1 MNISITIC
9 EMNQPALLNIGLMA
23 ARKGAVELEF
33 AVKKLHKLKVEKKG
47 STDYVTEVDRR
58 VEQIIFEDIKS
69 YYPEHNFLGE
79 ESGEEINNSNVTW
92 ILDPI
97 DGTTNFINGFPHYC
111 ISLCASVD
119 GVPTHGVII
128 DPTRR
133 EEFSASK
140 GKGAQLN
147 GERIRV
153 SDQKNLTDALLSCS
167 SRSTPEQNY
176 KYNLLGT
183 FMELY
188 KNEITIRRTGCSALD
203 LAYIA
208 AGRLDGFW
216 GNGLKPWDVAA
227 GIVTGGAIGG
237 IRDSININDHKL
249 TTGAKIIHTSD
260 DPIGL
265 ENNKLVDAISNPE
278 INIAL
283 ITPDLIANN
292 PPRRVKMTV
301 VIHPSPF
308 E

>member
-1 MNISITIC
+1 
-9 EMNQPALLNIGLMA
+9 MNQPALLNIALMA

-111 ISLCASVD
+111 VSLCASVN
-119 GVPTHGVII
+119 GVPSHGVII

-153 SDQKNLTDALLSCS
+153 SDQKSLTDALLSCS

-227 GIVTGGAIGG
+227 GIVIAEEAGALLSDFNGSTKYH
-237 IRDSININDHKL
+237 DSENIVCCSPKCF
-249 TTGAKIIHTSD
+249 K
-260 DPIGL
+260 PIL
-265 ENNKLVDAISNPE
+265 QAVESNLDNK
-278 INIAL
+278 
-283 ITPDLIANN
+283 T
-292 PPRRVKMTV
+292 
-301 VIHPSPF
+301 
-308 E
+308 

>member
-1 MNISITIC
+1 MSISITIC
-9 EMNQPALLNIGLMA
+9 EMNQPALLNIALMA

-111 ISLCASVD
+111 VSLCASVN
-119 GVPTHGVII
+119 GVPSHGVII

-153 SDQKNLTDALLSCS
+153 SDQKSLTDALLSCS

-227 GIVTGGAIGG
+227 GIVIAEEAGALLSDFNGSTKYH
-237 IRDSININDHKL
+237 DSENIVCCSPKCF
-249 TTGAKIIHTSD
+249 K
-260 DPIGL
+260 PIL
-265 ENNKLVDAISNPE
+265 QAVESN
-278 INIAL
+278 L
-283 ITPDLIANN
+283 DSKT
-292 PPRRVKMTV
+292 
-301 VIHPSPF
+301 
-308 E
+308 

>member
-97 DGTTNFINGFPHYC
+97 DGTTNFIKGFPHYC

-227 GIVTGGAIGG
+227 GIVIAEEAGALLSDFHGNPKYHG
-237 IRDSININDHKL
+237 SENIVCCSPKCF
-249 TTGAKIIHTSD
+249 K
-260 DPIGL
+260 PILQAVESNL
-265 ENNKLVDAISNPE
+265 ESKN
-278 INIAL
+278 
-283 ITPDLIANN
+283 
-292 PPRRVKMTV
+292 
-301 VIHPSPF
+301 
-308 E
+308 

>member
-1 MNISITIC
+1 
-9 EMNQPALLNIGLMA
+9 MNQPALLNIGLMA

-33 AVKKLHKLKVEKKG
+33 AVKKLHKLKIEKKG

-227 GIVTGGAIGG
+227 GIVIAEEAGALLSDFNGNPKYHG
-237 IRDSININDHKL
+237 SENIVCCSPKCF
-249 TTGAKIIHTSD
+249 K
-260 DPIGL
+260 PILQAVESNL
-265 ENNKLVDAISNPE
+265 ESK
-278 INIAL
+278 
-283 ITPDLIANN
+283 T
-292 PPRRVKMTV
+292 
-301 VIHPSPF
+301 
-308 E
+308 

>member
-97 DGTTNFINGFPHYC
+97 DGTTNFIKGFPHYC

-153 SDQKNLTDALLSCS
+153 SDQKSLTDALLSCS
-167 SRSTPEQNY
+167 SRSTQEQDY

-227 GIVTGGAIGG
+227 GIVIAEEAGALLSDFYGSPKYHGSENIVCCSPKCFKP
-237 IRDSININDHKL
+237 ILQAVESNLDSK
-249 TTGAKIIHTSD
+249 T
-260 DPIGL
+260 
-265 ENNKLVDAISNPE
+265 
-278 INIAL
+278 
-283 ITPDLIANN
+283 
-292 PPRRVKMTV
+292 
-301 VIHPSPF
+301 
-308 E
+308 

>member
-111 ISLCASVD
+111 VSLCASVN
-119 GVPTHGVII
+119 GVPSHGVII

-153 SDQKNLTDALLSCS
+153 SDQKSLTDALLSCS

-227 GIVTGGAIGG
+227 GIVIAEEAGALLSDFNGSTKYY
-237 IRDSININDHKL
+237 DSENIVCCSPKCF
-249 TTGAKIIHTSD
+249 K
-260 DPIGL
+260 PILQAVESNL
-265 ENNKLVDAISNPE
+265 ESK
-278 INIAL
+278 
-283 ITPDLIANN
+283 T
-292 PPRRVKMTV
+292 
-301 VIHPSPF
+301 
-308 E
+308 

>member
-97 DGTTNFINGFPHYC
+97 DGTTNFIKGFPHYC
-111 ISLCASVD
+111 ISLCALVD

-153 SDQKNLTDALLSCS
+153 SDQKSLTDALLSCS
-167 SRSTPEQNY
+167 SRSTPEQDY

-227 GIVTGGAIGG
+227 GIVIAEEAGALLSDFYGSPKYHGSENIVCCSPKCFKP
-237 IRDSININDHKL
+237 ILQAVESNLDSK
-249 TTGAKIIHTSD
+249 T
-260 DPIGL
+260 
-265 ENNKLVDAISNPE
+265 
-278 INIAL
+278 
-283 ITPDLIANN
+283 
-292 PPRRVKMTV
+292 
-301 VIHPSPF
+301 
-308 E
+308 

>member
-47 STDYVTEVDRR
+47 STNYVTEVDRR

-97 DGTTNFINGFPHYC
+97 DGTTNFIKGFPHYC

-153 SDQKNLTDALLSCS
+153 SDQKSLTDALLSCS
-167 SRSTPEQNY
+167 SRSTPEQDY

-227 GIVTGGAIGG
+227 GIVIAEEAGALLSDFYGSPKYHGSENIVCCSPKCFKP
-237 IRDSININDHKL
+237 ILQAVESNLDSK
-249 TTGAKIIHTSD
+249 T
-260 DPIGL
+260 
-265 ENNKLVDAISNPE
+265 
-278 INIAL
+278 
-283 ITPDLIANN
+283 
-292 PPRRVKMTV
+292 
-301 VIHPSPF
+301 
-308 E
+308 

>member
-111 ISLCASVD
+111 VSLCASVN
-119 GVPTHGVII
+119 GVPSHGVII

-153 SDQKNLTDALLSCS
+153 SDQKSLTDALLSCS

-227 GIVTGGAIGG
+227 GIVIAEEAGALLSDFNGSTKYH
-237 IRDSININDHKL
+237 DSENIVCCSPKCF
-249 TTGAKIIHTSD
+249 K
-260 DPIGL
+260 PIL
-265 ENNKLVDAISNPE
+265 QAVESNLDNK
-278 INIAL
+278 
-283 ITPDLIANN
+283 T
-292 PPRRVKMTV
+292 
-301 VIHPSPF
+301 
-308 E
+308 

>member
-23 ARKGAVELEF
+23 AQKGAVELEF

-227 GIVTGGAIGG
+227 GIVIAEEAGALLSDFHGSPKYHG
-237 IRDSININDHKL
+237 SENIVCCSPKCF
-249 TTGAKIIHTSD
+249 K
-260 DPIGL
+260 PILQAVESNL
-265 ENNKLVDAISNPE
+265 ETK
-278 INIAL
+278 
-283 ITPDLIANN
+283 T
-292 PPRRVKMTV
+292 
-301 VIHPSPF
+301 
-308 E
+308 

>member
-1 MNISITIC
+1 
-9 EMNQPALLNIGLMA
+9 MNQPALLNIGLMA

-153 SDQKNLTDALLSCS
+153 SDRKNLTDALLSCS

-203 LAYIA
+203 LAYIG

-227 GIVTGGAIGG
+227 GIVIAEEAGALLSDFHGNPRYHG
-237 IRDSININDHKL
+237 SENIVCCSPKCF
-249 TTGAKIIHTSD
+249 K
-260 DPIGL
+260 PILQAVESNL
-265 ENNKLVDAISNPE
+265 ETKA
-278 INIAL
+278 
-283 ITPDLIANN
+283 
-292 PPRRVKMTV
+292 
-301 VIHPSPF
+301 
-308 E
+308 

>member
-203 LAYIA
+203 LAYIGS
-208 AGRLDGFW
+208 GRLDGFW

-227 GIVTGGAIGG
+227 GIVIAEEAGALLSDFHGSPKYHG
-237 IRDSININDHKL
+237 SENIVCCSPKCF
-249 TTGAKIIHTSD
+249 K
-260 DPIGL
+260 PILQAVESNL
-265 ENNKLVDAISNPE
+265 ETK
-278 INIAL
+278 
-283 ITPDLIANN
+283 T
-292 PPRRVKMTV
+292 
-301 VIHPSPF
+301 
-308 E
+308 

>member
-227 GIVTGGAIGG
+227 GIVIAEEAGALLSDFHGNPKYHG
-237 IRDSININDHKL
+237 SENIICCSPKCF
-249 TTGAKIIHTSD
+249 K
-260 DPIGL
+260 PILQAVESNL
-265 ENNKLVDAISNPE
+265 ESKN
-278 INIAL
+278 
-283 ITPDLIANN
+283 
-292 PPRRVKMTV
+292 
-301 VIHPSPF
+301 
-308 E
+308 

>member
-183 FMELY
+183 FIELY

-227 GIVTGGAIGG
+227 GIVIAEEAGALLSDFHGNPKYHG
-237 IRDSININDHKL
+237 SENIVCCSPKCF
-249 TTGAKIIHTSD
+249 K
-260 DPIGL
+260 PILQAVESNL
-265 ENNKLVDAISNPE
+265 ESKN
-278 INIAL
+278 
-283 ITPDLIANN
+283 
-292 PPRRVKMTV
+292 
-301 VIHPSPF
+301 
-308 E
+308 

>member
-111 ISLCASVD
+111 VSLCASVN
-119 GVPTHGVII
+119 GVPSHGVII

-153 SDQKNLTDALLSCS
+153 SDQKSLTDGLLSCS

-216 GNGLKPWDVAA
+216 GNGLKPWDIAA
-227 GIVTGGAIGG
+227 GIVIAEEAGALLSDFNGSTKYH
-237 IRDSININDHKL
+237 DSENIVCCSPKCF
-249 TTGAKIIHTSD
+249 K
-260 DPIGL
+260 PILQAVESNL
-265 ENNKLVDAISNPE
+265 ESK
-278 INIAL
+278 
-283 ITPDLIANN
+283 T
-292 PPRRVKMTV
+292 
-301 VIHPSPF
+301 
-308 E
+308 

>member
-111 ISLCASVD
+111 VSLCASVN
-119 GVPTHGVII
+119 GVPSHGVII

-153 SDQKNLTDALLSCS
+153 SDQKSLTDALLSCS
-167 SRSTPEQNY
+167 TRSTPEQNY

-227 GIVTGGAIGG
+227 GIVIAEEAGALLSDFNGSTKYH
-237 IRDSININDHKL
+237 DSENIVCCSPKCF
-249 TTGAKIIHTSD
+249 K
-260 DPIGL
+260 PILQAVESNL
-265 ENNKLVDAISNPE
+265 ESK
-278 INIAL
+278 
-283 ITPDLIANN
+283 T
-292 PPRRVKMTV
+292 
-301 VIHPSPF
+301 
-308 E
+308 

>member
-140 GKGAQLN
+140 GRGAQLN

-203 LAYIA
+203 LAYIG

-227 GIVTGGAIGG
+227 GIVIAEEAGALLSDFHGSPKFHG
-237 IRDSININDHKL
+237 SENIVCCSPKCF
-249 TTGAKIIHTSD
+249 K
-260 DPIGL
+260 PILQAVESNL
-265 ENNKLVDAISNPE
+265 ESK
-278 INIAL
+278 
-283 ITPDLIANN
+283 T
-292 PPRRVKMTV
+292 
-301 VIHPSPF
+301 
-308 E
+308 

>member
-203 LAYIA
+203 LAYIG

-227 GIVTGGAIGG
+227 GIVIAEEAGDLLSDFHGSPKYHG
-237 IRDSININDHKL
+237 SENIVCCSPKCF
-249 TTGAKIIHTSD
+249 K
-260 DPIGL
+260 PILQAVESNL
-265 ENNKLVDAISNPE
+265 ETK
-278 INIAL
+278 
-283 ITPDLIANN
+283 T
-292 PPRRVKMTV
+292 
-301 VIHPSPF
+301 
-308 E
+308 

>member
-69 YYPEHNFLGE
+69 YYPEHNFQGE

-97 DGTTNFINGFPHYC
+97 DGTTNFIKGFPHYC

-153 SDQKNLTDALLSCS
+153 SDQKSLTDALLSCS
-167 SRSTPEQNY
+167 SRSTPEQDY

-227 GIVTGGAIGG
+227 GIVIAEEAGALLSDFYGSPKYHGSENIVCCSPKCFKP
-237 IRDSININDHKL
+237 ILQAVESNLDSK
-249 TTGAKIIHTSD
+249 T
-260 DPIGL
+260 
-265 ENNKLVDAISNPE
+265 
-278 INIAL
+278 
-283 ITPDLIANN
+283 
-292 PPRRVKMTV
+292 
-301 VIHPSPF
+301 
-308 E
+308 

>member
-227 GIVTGGAIGG
+227 GIVIAEEAGALLSDFHGNPRYHG
-237 IRDSININDHKL
+237 SENIVCCSPKCF
-249 TTGAKIIHTSD
+249 K
-260 DPIGL
+260 PILQAVESNL
-265 ENNKLVDAISNPE
+265 ETKA
-278 INIAL
+278 
-283 ITPDLIANN
+283 
-292 PPRRVKMTV
+292 
-301 VIHPSPF
+301 
-308 E
+308 

>member
-47 STDYVTEVDRR
+47 STDYVTEFDRR

-203 LAYIA
+203 LAYIG

-227 GIVTGGAIGG
+227 GIVIAEEAGALLSDFHGNPKYHG
-237 IRDSININDHKL
+237 SENIVCCSPKCF
-249 TTGAKIIHTSD
+249 K
-260 DPIGL
+260 PILQAVESNL
-265 ENNKLVDAISNPE
+265 ESK
-278 INIAL
+278 
-283 ITPDLIANN
+283 T
-292 PPRRVKMTV
+292 
-301 VIHPSPF
+301 
-308 E
+308 

>member
-203 LAYIA
+203 LAYIG

-227 GIVTGGAIGG
+227 GIVIAEEAGALLSDFHGNPRYHG
-237 IRDSININDHKL
+237 SENIVCCSPKCF
-249 TTGAKIIHTSD
+249 K
-260 DPIGL
+260 PILQAVESNL
-265 ENNKLVDAISNPE
+265 ETKA
-278 INIAL
+278 
-283 ITPDLIANN
+283 
-292 PPRRVKMTV
+292 
-301 VIHPSPF
+301 
-308 E
+308 

>member
-111 ISLCASVD
+111 VSLCASVN
-119 GVPTHGVII
+119 GVPSHGVII

-153 SDQKNLTDALLSCS
+153 SDQKSLTDALLSCS

-227 GIVTGGAIGG
+227 GIVIAEEAGALLSDFNGSTKYH
-237 IRDSININDHKL
+237 DSENIVCCSPKCF
-249 TTGAKIIHTSD
+249 K
-260 DPIGL
+260 PIL
-265 ENNKLVDAISNPE
+265 QAVESN
-278 INIAL
+278 L
-283 ITPDLIANN
+283 DSKT
-292 PPRRVKMTV
+292 
-301 VIHPSPF
+301 
-308 E
+308 

>member
-47 STDYVTEVDRR
+47 STDYVTVVDRR

-188 KNEITIRRTGCSALD
+188 KNEITIRRTGCSALE
-203 LAYIA
+203 LAYIG

-227 GIVTGGAIGG
+227 GIVIAEEAGALLSDFHGSPKYHG
-237 IRDSININDHKL
+237 SENIVCCSPKCF
-249 TTGAKIIHTSD
+249 K
-260 DPIGL
+260 PILQAVESNL
-265 ENNKLVDAISNPE
+265 ETK
-278 INIAL
+278 
-283 ITPDLIANN
+283 T
-292 PPRRVKMTV
+292 
-301 VIHPSPF
+301 
-308 E
+308 

>member
-147 GERIRV
+147 GERIRL
-153 SDQKNLTDALLSCS
+153 SDRKNLTDALLSCS

-203 LAYIA
+203 LAYIG

-227 GIVTGGAIGG
+227 GIVIAEEAGALLSDFHGNPRYHG
-237 IRDSININDHKL
+237 SENIVCCSPKCF
-249 TTGAKIIHTSD
+249 K
-260 DPIGL
+260 PILQAVESNL
-265 ENNKLVDAISNPE
+265 ETKA
-278 INIAL
+278 
-283 ITPDLIANN
+283 
-292 PPRRVKMTV
+292 
-301 VIHPSPF
+301 
-308 E
+308 

>member
-140 GKGAQLN
+140 GKGAPLN

-203 LAYIA
+203 LAYIG

-227 GIVTGGAIGG
+227 GIVIAEEAGALLSDFHGSPKYHG
-237 IRDSININDHKL
+237 SENIVCCSPKCF
-249 TTGAKIIHTSD
+249 K
-260 DPIGL
+260 PILQAVESNL
-265 ENNKLVDAISNPE
+265 ETK
-278 INIAL
+278 
-283 ITPDLIANN
+283 T
-292 PPRRVKMTV
+292 
-301 VIHPSPF
+301 
-308 E
+308 

>member
-227 GIVTGGAIGG
+227 GIVIAEEAGALLSDFHGNPKYHG
-237 IRDSININDHKL
+237 SENIVCCSPKCF
-249 TTGAKIIHTSD
+249 K
-260 DPIGL
+260 PILQAVESNL
-265 ENNKLVDAISNPE
+265 ESKN
-278 INIAL
+278 
-283 ITPDLIANN
+283 
-292 PPRRVKMTV
+292 
-301 VIHPSPF
+301 
-308 E
+308 

>member
-119 GVPTHGVII
+119 GVPSHGVII

-153 SDQKNLTDALLSCS
+153 SDQKNLTDALFSCS
-167 SRSTPEQNY
+167 SRSTPKQNY

-227 GIVTGGAIGG
+227 GIVIAEEAGALLSDFNGSPKYY
-237 IRDSININDHKL
+237 DSENIVCCSPKCF
-249 TTGAKIIHTSD
+249 K
-260 DPIGL
+260 PILQAVKSNL
-265 ENNKLVDAISNPE
+265 ESK
-278 INIAL
+278 
-283 ITPDLIANN
+283 T
-292 PPRRVKMTV
+292 
-301 VIHPSPF
+301 
-308 E
+308 

>member
-119 GVPTHGVII
+119 GVPSHGVII

-227 GIVTGGAIGG
+227 GIVIAEEAGALLSDFHGSPKFHG
-237 IRDSININDHKL
+237 SENIVCCSPKCF
-249 TTGAKIIHTSD
+249 K
-260 DPIGL
+260 PILQAVESNL
-265 ENNKLVDAISNPE
+265 ETK
-278 INIAL
+278 
-283 ITPDLIANN
+283 T
-292 PPRRVKMTV
+292 
-301 VIHPSPF
+301 
-308 E
+308 

>member
-33 AVKKLHKLKVEKKG
+33 AVKKLHKLKIEKKG

-111 ISLCASVD
+111 ISLCATVD

-188 KNEITIRRTGCSALD
+188 KNEITIIRTGCSALD
-203 LAYIA
+203 LAYIG

-227 GIVTGGAIGG
+227 GIVIAEEAGALLSDFHGNPKYHG
-237 IRDSININDHKL
+237 SENIVCCSPKCF
-249 TTGAKIIHTSD
+249 K
-260 DPIGL
+260 PILQAVESNL
-265 ENNKLVDAISNPE
+265 EIK
-278 INIAL
+278 
-283 ITPDLIANN
+283 T
-292 PPRRVKMTV
+292 
-301 VIHPSPF
+301 
-308 E
+308 

>member
-47 STDYVTEVDRR
+47 STDYVTEFDRR

-227 GIVTGGAIGG
+227 GIVIAEEAGALLSDFHGNPKYHG
-237 IRDSININDHKL
+237 SENIVCCSPKCF
-249 TTGAKIIHTSD
+249 K
-260 DPIGL
+260 PILQAVESNL
-265 ENNKLVDAISNPE
+265 ESKN
-278 INIAL
+278 
-283 ITPDLIANN
+283 
-292 PPRRVKMTV
+292 
-301 VIHPSPF
+301 
-308 E
+308 